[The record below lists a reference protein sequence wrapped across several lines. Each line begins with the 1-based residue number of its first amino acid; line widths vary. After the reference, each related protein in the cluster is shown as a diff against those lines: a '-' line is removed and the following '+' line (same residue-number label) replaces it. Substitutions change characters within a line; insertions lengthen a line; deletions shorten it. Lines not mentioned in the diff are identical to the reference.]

1 MANVRTLL
9 QPDGGVA
16 VILPSRHAAA
26 AARPTHV
33 SALLTDHGTA
43 ARGPDEPASA
53 RLRVVSAEGDAITRP
68 QWEIGPIPA
77 EGELDISVRLDEPE
91 PAGPILLNVKL
102 DASAGAL
109 RSGPCYVAL
118 FPRDPQVDVGALSV
132 IDGRLRL
139 GGAPIRSLDYALV
152 RLVGAERPDLAALR
166 DLEELRERLLA
177 IYRTGTADEVERA
190 LREALG
196 VIDAHPGLL
205 DADRRRLGAALRRE
219 HRERSRRGLESI
231 AKGGAPWADFVTGLP
246 ADEPPRQAAR
256 GGGAMPEAAPEAAP
270 APKPVH
276 WNVSLLDG
284 ERALAELFV
293 TVGRAYTIETGLD
306 PAALAEA
313 LVSSTIAPGGLP
325 DGTQVTFEV
334 SCPQAILRGHGD
346 AAGEPATRVSHT
358 AAYDAATGRCPPARF
373 GLAPAAPGRIPLT
386 LSLVTDNAIR
396 ASAALTLQAAAA
408 APEQARQVAPPPA
421 SPVQARPIEVSAAA
435 LTGPPAQLRLELTA
449 TDQLVLSDSVV
460 VEKPRDPAAHRSVLG
475 TEAVKARA
483 ELVALS
489 AAYRRDRARP
499 SELAI
504 ADAPA
509 MCLRMART
517 GAALHKLFFGT
528 PRDRGTD
535 ADLKRLA
542 QTIADTPAPGGLARL
557 QIVAAFQPFPWA
569 VLYDGAYRG
578 KPLTDDPASVDLSC
592 FWGHRFRIDR
602 MIMGHASAARPP
614 TLTAPVRVQ
623 ACLNRHLDDEPT
635 ARSLDVKVIANQ
647 RALFEGIPGVAPYP
661 RVESAADFVA
671 YLGSETAC
679 DLLYVFC
686 HATAAV
692 TRDALF
698 TYADQVPDLQ
708 AKLIFEPPPAAPVD
722 VAAMQVHREL
732 PLAGRPLVFL
742 NACSTAA
749 GDEAFPPPLL
759 EQFLDRWAAAG
770 VLGTDWDVPAA
781 FADAFSRR
789 LLGHFLRGG
798 QPLGEAFWLASHEA
812 FAEGNP
818 FPLIYALYARPDFI
832 TTAPSKG
839 SDHE

>member
-1 MANVRTLL
+1 
-9 QPDGGVA
+9 
-16 VILPSRHAAA
+16 
-26 AARPTHV
+26 
-33 SALLTDHGTA
+33 
-43 ARGPDEPASA
+43 
-53 RLRVVSAEGDAITRP
+53 
-68 QWEIGPIPA
+68 
-77 EGELDISVRLDEPE
+77 
-91 PAGPILLNVKL
+91 
-102 DASAGAL
+102 
-109 RSGPCYVAL
+109 
-118 FPRDPQVDVGALSV
+118 
-132 IDGRLRL
+132 
-139 GGAPIRSLDYALV
+139 
-152 RLVGAERPDLAALR
+152 
-166 DLEELRERLLA
+166 
-177 IYRTGTADEVERA
+177 
-190 LREALG
+190 
-196 VIDAHPGLL
+196 
-205 DADRRRLGAALRRE
+205 
-219 HRERSRRGLESI
+219 
-231 AKGGAPWADFVTGLP
+231 
-246 ADEPPRQAAR
+246 
-256 GGGAMPEAAPEAAP
+256 
-270 APKPVH
+270 
-276 WNVSLLDG
+276 
-284 ERALAELFV
+284 
-293 TVGRAYTIETGLD
+293 
-306 PAALAEA
+306 
-313 LVSSTIAPGGLP
+313 
-325 DGTQVTFEV
+325 
-334 SCPQAILRGHGD
+334 
-346 AAGEPATRVSHT
+346 
-358 AAYDAATGRCPPARF
+358 
-373 GLAPAAPGRIPLT
+373 
-386 LSLVTDNAIR
+386 
-396 ASAALTLQAAAA
+396 
-408 APEQARQVAPPPA
+408 
-421 SPVQARPIEVSAAA
+421 
-435 LTGPPAQLRLELTA
+435 
-449 TDQLVLSDSVV
+449 
-460 VEKPRDPAAHRSVLG
+460 
-475 TEAVKARA
+475 
-483 ELVALS
+483 
-489 AAYRRDRARP
+489 
-499 SELAI
+499 
-504 ADAPA
+504 

-789 LLGHFLRGG
+789 LLGHFLRAG